1 MRSNAWYR
9 ALVDGLIYT
18 GSSGRGYMSR
28 DMLHKLSAILDRGQ
42 KIKIAGLMVLILI
55 GGVLETASASLILPL
70 VSAVL
75 DEKKFSSNKYVTMAM
90 DITGIDNVR
99 KFTFVLLGVI
109 MAAFVIKNAFLVFQT
124 YLLARFANRNRARC
138 TTNLLWQFLHRPY
151 EYYLYAETSDIIR
164 TIYGDMDNIFN
175 LLLQCMNFAAELVV
189 SACLGIFIL
198 IMDWKMTILV
208 AGLLGLLTLYN
219 TKVIKRH
226 LNAAGEG
233 ARITQAGM
241 YKWILQ
247 SASGIKD
254 VKVLKKEYYFTD
266 KYSKSVEGYADNQ
279 IKYNVLTNLPRLL
292 IETVAIVGILTYV
305 MLSMAFGT
313 DIASLMTTLS
323 AFAVA
328 AMRLLPSV
336 NRLNT
341 YMANI
346 AYYEPA
352 LNFIYE
358 NVDTRGLSEENVLV
372 KYAEHAL
379 LTATDSASNDNDKTA
394 VALTSDEPLAMEH
407 AIDLKGITF
416 AYPKTDK
423 LIFDHADMEIPI
435 GKSVGVMGASGAGK
449 STIVDILLGL
459 LKIGSGTVTC
469 DGKNVMEHYGQWLSH
484 IGYIPQNIY
493 MLDDSIRHNIAFG
506 VEDKD
511 IDDKRVWEVLAE
523 AQMKEFVE
531 ELPDKLDAQIGERGV
546 RISGGQR
553 QRLGIA
559 RALYHDPELMVFDEA
574 TSALDN
580 DTETAIMEAIDRLH
594 GRKTLVII
602 AHRLRTIENCDII
615 YKVENGKIVK
625 E

>member
-1 MRSNAWYR
+1 
-9 ALVDGLIYT
+9 
-18 GSSGRGYMSR
+18 MSTK
-28 DMLHKLSAILDRGQ
+28 MLRKLSAILDKGQ
-42 KIKIAGLMVLILI
+42 KLRIAGLMVLIFI
-55 GGVLETASASLILPL
+55 GGLMEMASASLILPL

-75 DEKKFSSNKYVTMAM
+75 DEEKFSSNKYVVSAM
-90 DITGIDNVR
+90 SITGISDVR
-99 KFTFVLLGVI
+99 SFTFLLLGAI
-109 MAAFVIKNAFLVFQT
+109 IAAYIIKNAFLIFQT

-138 TTNLLWQFLHRPY
+138 TTNLLWQYLHRPY

-175 LLLQCMNFAAELVV
+175 LLLQCMYFASEVVV
-189 SACLGIFIL
+189 SLCLGIFL
-198 IMDWKMTILV
+198 LVMDWKMTILV
-208 AGLLGLLTLYN
+208 AGLLGLLTLFN
-219 TKVIKRH
+219 TKVIKKH
-226 LNAAGEG
+226 LNIAGEG
-233 ARITQAGM
+233 SRVTQAGM

-266 KYSKSVEGYADNQ
+266 RYSVSAEGYADNQ

-292 IETVAIVGILTYV
+292 IETVAIVGILVYV
-305 MLSMAFGT
+305 MIRMATGT
-313 DIASLMTTLS
+313 DIAALLTTLS
-323 AFAVA
+323 AFAIA

-346 AYYEPA
+346 AYFEPA
-352 LNFIYE
+352 LNYIYE
-358 NVDTRGLSEENVLV
+358 NVDTKGLSEENVL
-372 KYAEHAL
+372 
-379 LTATDSASNDNDKTA
+379 KT
-394 VALTSDEPLAMEH
+394 H
-407 AIDLKGITF
+407 AIDSSAEVDRTLKIADKSEAAGFTMNEAIRMEGITF

-423 LIFDHADMEIPI
+423 FIFDNADMEIPI

-459 LKIGSGTVTC
+459 LKVQNGRITC
-469 DGKNVMEHYGQWLSH
+469 DGRDVNEHYAMWLGN

-506 VEDKD
+506 VRDED
-511 IDDKRVWEVLAE
+511 IDDERVWAVLAE

-531 ELPDKLDAQIGERGV
+531 ELPEGLDAQIGERGV
-546 RISGGQR
+546 RISGGQK

-559 RALYHDPELMVFDEA
+559 RALYHDPGLLVFDEA

-580 DTETAIMEAIDRLH
+580 DTETAIMDAIERLH

-602 AHRLRTIENCDII
+602 AHRLRTIENCDIR
-615 YKVENGKIVK
+615 YEVKDGKIVVNR
-625 E
+625 

>member
-1 MRSNAWYR
+1 
-9 ALVDGLIYT
+9 
-18 GSSGRGYMSR
+18 MSLT
-28 DMLHKLSAILDRGQ
+28 MLRKLSAILDRGQ
-42 KIKIAGLMVLILI
+42 KIKIAGLMILILI
-55 GGVLETASASLILPL
+55 GGIMETASASLILPL

-75 DEKKFSSNKYVTMAM
+75 DEEKFSSNKYVIMAM
-90 DITGIDNVR
+90 NALNVHNIR
-99 KFTFVLLGVI
+99 TFTFILLGVI
-109 MAAFVIKNAFLVFQT
+109 IAAFIVKNAFLIFQT

-175 LLLQCMNFAAELVV
+175 LLLQCMNFAAELIV
-189 SACLGIFIL
+189 SACLGIFL
-198 IMDWKMTILV
+198 LVLDWKMTILV
-208 AGLLGLLTLYN
+208 AGLLGILTLYN
-219 TKVIKRH
+219 TKVIKKH
-226 LNAAGEG
+226 LNNAGEG

-266 KYSKSVEGYADNQ
+266 KYSESAEGYADNQ
-279 IKYNVLTNLPRLL
+279 IRYNVLTNLPRLL
-292 IETVAIVGILTYV
+292 IETTAIVGILTYV
-305 MLSMAFGT
+305 MLSMALGR

-323 AFAVA
+323 AFAIA

-346 AYYEPA
+346 AYFEPA
-352 LNFIYE
+352 LEYIYE
-358 NVDTRGLSEENVLV
+358 NVDTKGLSEENVLIT
-372 KYAEHAL
+372 HAGE
-379 LTATDSASNDNDKTA
+379 AS
-394 VALTSDEPLAMEH
+394 LEPLSMERD
-407 AIDLKGITF
+407 IRLNGITF
-416 AYPKTDK
+416 AYPNTDK
-423 LIFDHADMEIPI
+423 LIFNEADMQIPI
-435 GKSVGVMGASGAGK
+435 GSSVGVMGPSGAGK
-449 STIVDILLGL
+449 STIVDIMLGL
-459 LKIGSGTVTC
+459 LKLEHGTITV
-469 DGKNVMEHYGQWLSH
+469 DDVSVSDHYAQWLSH

-493 MLDDSIRHNIAFG
+493 MLDDSIKHNIAFG
-506 VEDKD
+506 VKDED
-511 IDDKRVWEVLAE
+511 IDEARVWEVLGE

-531 ELPDKLDAQIGERGV
+531 GLPDKLDAEIGERGV

-602 AHRLRTIENCDII
+602 AHRLRTIENCDLI
-615 YKVENGKIVK
+615 YEVKDGKIIRK
-625 E
+625 DR

>member
-1 MRSNAWYR
+1 
-9 ALVDGLIYT
+9 
-18 GSSGRGYMSR
+18 MSLS
-28 DMLHKLSAILDRGQ
+28 MLRKLSAILDKGQ
-42 KIKIAGLMVLILI
+42 KIKIAGLMVLIFI
-55 GGVLETASASLILPL
+55 GGLMEMASASLILPL

-75 DEKKFSSNKYVTMAM
+75 DEEKFSSNKYVIMAM
-90 DITGIDNVR
+90 DMLNITSIR
-99 KFTFVLLGVI
+99 SFTFILLGAI
-109 MAAFVIKNAFLVFQT
+109 IAAYIIKNSFLIFQT

-175 LLLQCMNFAAELVV
+175 LLLQCMYFASEIIV
-189 SACLGIFIL
+189 SLCLGIFL
-198 IMDWKMTILV
+198 LVLDWKMTVLV
-208 AGLLGLLTLYN
+208 VGLLGLLTLFN
-219 TKVIKRH
+219 TKVIKKH
-226 LNAAGEG
+226 LNIAGEG
-233 ARITQAGM
+233 SRITQAGM

-266 KYSKSVEGYADNQ
+266 RYSDSAEGYADNQ

-292 IETVAIVGILTYV
+292 IETVAIVGILSYV
-305 MLSMAFGT
+305 IISMTLGT
-313 DIASLMTTLS
+313 EIAALMTTLT
-323 AFAVA
+323 AFAIA
-328 AMRLLPSV
+328 AMRMLPSV

-341 YMANI
+341 YIANI
-346 AYYEPA
+346 AYFEPA
-352 LNFIYE
+352 LNYIYE
-358 NVDTRGLSEENVLV
+358 NVDTNGLSKENVLLTHNEDGSAENVSALKETDESVASGFTMNDTV
-372 KYAEHAL
+372 K
-379 LTATDSASNDNDKTA
+379 
-394 VALTSDEPLAMEH
+394 ME
-407 AIDLKGITF
+407 GITF

-423 LIFDHADMEIPI
+423 LIFDNADMEIPI
-435 GKSVGVMGASGAGK
+435 GRSVGVIGASGAGK

-459 LKIGSGTVTC
+459 LKLKSGRITS
-469 DGKNVMEHYGQWLSH
+469 DGLDVNEYYGKWLAG

-506 VEDKD
+506 VKDEDIND
-511 IDDKRVWEVLAE
+511 ERVWEVLAE

-546 RISGGQR
+546 RISGGQK

-559 RALYHDPELMVFDEA
+559 RALYHDPGLMVFDEA

-580 DTETAIMEAIDRLH
+580 DTETAIMDAIERLH
-594 GRKTLVII
+594 GQKTLVII

-615 YKVENGKIVK
+615 YEVKDGKIIRQ
-625 E
+625 

>member
-1 MRSNAWYR
+1 
-9 ALVDGLIYT
+9 
-18 GSSGRGYMSR
+18 MSLS
-28 DMLHKLSAILDRGQ
+28 MLRKLSAILDKGQ
-42 KIKIAGLMVLILI
+42 KIKIAGLMVLIFI
-55 GGVLETASASLILPL
+55 GGLMEMASASLILPL

-75 DEKKFSSNKYVTMAM
+75 DEEKFSSNKYVIMAM
-90 DITGIDNVR
+90 DMLNITSIR
-99 KFTFVLLGVI
+99 SFTFILLGAI
-109 MAAFVIKNAFLVFQT
+109 IAAYIIKNSFLIFQT

-175 LLLQCMNFAAELVV
+175 LLLQCMYFASEIIV
-189 SACLGIFIL
+189 SLCLGIFL
-198 IMDWKMTILV
+198 LVLDWKMTVLV
-208 AGLLGLLTLYN
+208 VGLLGLLTLFN
-219 TKVIKRH
+219 TKVIKKH
-226 LNAAGEG
+226 LNIAGEG
-233 ARITQAGM
+233 SRITQAGM

-266 KYSKSVEGYADNQ
+266 RYSDSAEGYADNQ

-292 IETVAIVGILTYV
+292 IETVAIVGILSYV
-305 MLSMAFGT
+305 IISMALGT
-313 DIASLMTTLS
+313 EIAALMTTLT
-323 AFAVA
+323 AFAIA
-328 AMRLLPSV
+328 AMRMLPSV

-341 YMANI
+341 YIANI
-346 AYYEPA
+346 AYFEPA
-352 LNFIYE
+352 LNYIYE
-358 NVDTRGLSEENVLV
+358 NVDTNGLSKENVLLTHNEDGLAENVSALKETDESVASGFTMNDTV
-372 KYAEHAL
+372 K
-379 LTATDSASNDNDKTA
+379 
-394 VALTSDEPLAMEH
+394 ME
-407 AIDLKGITF
+407 GITF

-423 LIFDHADMEIPI
+423 LIFDNADMEIPI
-435 GKSVGVMGASGAGK
+435 GRSVGVIGASGAGK

-459 LKIGSGTVTC
+459 LKLKSGRITS
-469 DGKNVMEHYGQWLSH
+469 DGLDVNEYYGKWLAG

-506 VEDKD
+506 VKDEDIND
-511 IDDKRVWEVLAE
+511 ERVWEVLAE

-546 RISGGQR
+546 RISGGQK

-559 RALYHDPELMVFDEA
+559 RALYHDPGLMVFDEA

-580 DTETAIMEAIDRLH
+580 DTETAIMDAIEMLH
-594 GRKTLVII
+594 GQKTLVII

-615 YKVENGKIVK
+615 YEVKDGKIIRQ
-625 E
+625 